1 MTPSGDA
8 KAASPPDSVRIAVV
22 QPRGYPF
29 DTAGAVEAVRRHTLD
44 AAAGGA
50 ELVLFP
56 EAFLG
61 GYPWGLRFGTAV
73 GGRTTEGKEL
83 FRRYFDAAI
92 ALPGPEADDLGR
104 VAREAGVHLA
114 VGVIE
119 RLPGLAS
126 TLYCTLAH
134 FGPDGSLLGIHRKL
148 KPTAAERLVW
158 GEGDGSTLPVI
169 QTPFG
174 RVGGLICWENYMP
187 LARMALYGKGVEIYL
202 APTADAR
209 DRWQATLRHIAVEGR
224 CFVLGCNQFVRRE
237 HYPAWLLDDADIGPS
252 VRAELEAFPE
262 LLSPGG
268 SVVVGPDG
276 EVLAGPLMGE
286 EGVLLVDLDLRELTR
301 QRLEFDV
308 VGHYARPDVFSLE
321 VDETPHLAVNFVPPE
336 PPPGASGEGGVSR

>member
-1 MTPSGDA
+1 MNSAGDA
-8 KAASPPDSVRIAVV
+8 EAASLPEKVRVAVI

-29 DTAGAVEAVRRHTLD
+29 DTAGALDAVRRHTRE
-44 AAAGGA
+44 AAAEGA

-83 FRRYFDAAI
+83 FRRYFQAAI
-92 ALPGPEADDLGR
+92 TLPGPEAAALGD

-134 FGPDGSLLGIHRKL
+134 FGPDGSLLGTHRKL

-237 HYPAWLLDDADIGPS
+237 HYPSWLLDDADIGAS

-268 SVVVGPDG
+268 SVVVAPDG

-286 EGVLLVDLDLRELTR
+286 EGVLLVDLDLRELAR

-308 VGHYARPDVFSLE
+308 IGHYARPDIFRLE
-321 VDETPHLAVNFVPPE
+321 VDERVRAPVEVVGDDLPDPAPSTFRTP
-336 PPPGASGEGGVSR
+336 